1 LDSYTW
7 SDVQTLKPPGLSFA
21 YLNSCN
27 GMLVLGGMCG
37 FSFNLWSIEEGSME
51 FSEIA
56 VMPEDL
62 LFGLVDSDDEDD
74 KFRSLKC
81 AGSGN
86 LVYVFNDDCH
96 KKFPACVCEIG
107 GGENGICSWRRVP
120 CLPSPVNKFHKVVSF
135 CSTVSITDVFHPE
148 EARIGGSIRG

>member
-1 LDSYTW
+1 
-7 SDVQTLKPPGLSFA
+7 
-21 YLNSCN
+21 
-27 GMLVLGGMCG
+27 MLVLGGMCG

-120 CLPSPVNKFHKVVSF
+120 CLPSP
-135 CSTVSITDVFHPE
+135 E
-148 EARIGGSIRG
+148 IGRAHV